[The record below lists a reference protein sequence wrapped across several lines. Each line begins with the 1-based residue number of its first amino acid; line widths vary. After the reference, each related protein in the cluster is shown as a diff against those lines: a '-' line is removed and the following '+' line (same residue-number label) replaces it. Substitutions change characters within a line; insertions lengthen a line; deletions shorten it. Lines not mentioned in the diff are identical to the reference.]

1 MSTTPARSIAEA
13 EEAPRERT
21 SLFDSN
27 MNETQRRT
35 RFLSLLSGL
44 CLVAIV
50 LVLVSPA
57 TEETEY
63 FATSA
68 FSDSI
73 SSKVDSLGS
82 TLLYYGGYPTPA
94 PLNEGAV
101 NTDAIQFN
109 GAALSSWSEASLYIQ
124 RTDALYQSRPSSF
137 GPHLKQDFTGL
148 LFPITAFAKDS
159 NSYACSPLP
168 TATPSSPLLV
178 QRSNHEA
185 NRTVPP
191 NWIALV
197 QRGNCPFS
205 DKVRV
210 AQSIGA
216 SAVLFG
222 DQSYE
227 GGGIGGFG
235 GLLTPWSPGSFA
247 YHVFTNSL
255 LTRRNKQ
262 MRLPTS
268 TSRQRSYRE
277 RHICRSS
284 RLTPTNNDRRTKTN
298 SLRRRSD

>member
-1 MSTTPARSIAEA
+1 MKIARGEIRPVGNFEFPLLPSTLSRSSGRRMSTTPDRSIAEE

-27 MNETQRRT
+27 MNETTRRS
-35 RFLSLLSGL
+35 RFLSLLSAL

-50 LVLVSPA
+50 LVLISPA

-63 FATSA
+63 FTASSATA
-68 FSDSI
+68 TFSDKI

-82 TLLYYGGYPTPA
+82 TILYYGGYPTTA
-94 PLNEGAV
+94 PVDEGDV

-109 GAALSSWSEASLYIQ
+109 GAALSSWSESSLYVQ
-124 RTDALYQSRPSSF
+124 KSDALYQSRPSSF
-137 GPHLKQDFTGL
+137 GPHLKEDFTGL

-159 NSYACSPLP
+159 NSYACSPP
-168 TATPSSPLLV
+168 PSTATPSSPLLV
-178 QRSNHEA
+178 QRSHES
-185 NRTVPP
+185 NRTAPV

-205 DKVRV
+205 DKVRF

-227 GGGIGGFG
+227 EGGIGGFG
-235 GLLTPWSPGSFA
+235 GLLTPWSPGSSP
-247 YHVFTNSL
+247 SL
-255 LTRRNKQ
+255 L
-262 MRLPTS
+262 L
-268 TSRQRSYRE
+268 
-277 RHICRSS
+277 
-284 RLTPTNNDRRTKTN
+284 
-298 SLRRRSD
+298 